1 MDNKQKCISIIAIL
15 LALVAISIGGSI
27 TTNESI
33 FNIEVNNT
41 NMAPTVA
48 GEPSGTG
55 ERIQGTTYYA
65 NDTPIQLFVF
75 GHANQ
80 PGQDSEIHLYING
93 TRVADTSGK
102 PLGVAEQQNRSVTAI
117 IPKFASYKIEANNI
131 HHYEWREY
139 KVISGNASGSSIT
152 SSTSDSLKVNRS
164 GDTLSG
170 YLTFAENKGISV
182 IANSSSGGIQ
192 RLILLKMTT
201 PYDRPWIVWLDEA
214 SRNRVSMGYH
224 TLNAADNATHEDL
237 EIKTSNTSDSDM
249 ITRFALGTNKLLVNA
264 TFTDIDTFFIRSTS
278 SSIFQFLTGSA
289 TINVGNGTNTLS
301 KIDFSGSRGQ
311 IGYSGSGMIIQS
323 GASKPMEFHVNN
335 SGSPG
340 TASRAISIDVNRNVQ
355 LPAYAGTGTRA
366 ACFDAS
372 GNLVASTNATS
383 NFLTC

>member
-1 MDNKQKCISIIAIL
+1 MDNKQKCISLIAIL

-33 FNIEVNNT
+33 FQIEVNNT
-41 NMAPTVA
+41 NLAPSVA
-48 GEPSGTG
+48 GEPPGTG
-55 ERIQGTTYYA
+55 DRIQGTTYYA
-65 NDTPIQLFVF
+65 NNTPIQLFVF
-75 GHANQ
+75 GHANTL
-80 PGQDSEIHLYING
+80 GQDSEIHLYING

-139 KVISGNASGSSIT
+139 KVISGNSSGSSVA
-152 SSTSDSLKVNRS
+152 SSSDSLKVNKS
-164 GDTLSG
+164 GDTMTG
-170 YLTFAENKGISV
+170 YLSFAENKGISL
-182 IANSSSGGIQ
+182 IANSSVGGIQ

-201 PYDRPWIVWLDEA
+201 PYDRPWIVWLDENG
-214 SRNRVSMGYH
+214 RNKVSMGYH
-224 TLNAADNATHEDL
+224 TLNAADNATHEDF
-237 EIKTSNTSDSDM
+237 EMKTSNFTGGDM
-249 ITRFALGTNKLLVNA
+249 ITRFALGSEKLLVNA
-264 TFTDIDTFFIRSTS
+264 TFTDIDKFFIRSTS
-278 SSIFQFLTGSA
+278 STIFQFLTESA

-340 TASRAISIDVNRNVQ
+340 TASRAISIDVNRNIQ

-372 GNLVASTNATS
+372 GNLVASINATS
-383 NFLTC
+383 NYLTC

>member
-1 MDNKQKCISIIAIL
+1 MRNIIFL
-15 LALVAISIGGSI
+15 LATIVAFSGCIDTDIIRGSM
-27 TTNESI
+27 TS
-33 FNIEVNNT
+33 FDLEVNNT
-41 NMAPTVA
+41 NLAPSVA
-48 GEPSGTG
+48 GEPPGTG

-65 NDTPIQLFVF
+65 NTTAIELFVF
-75 GHANQ
+75 GHASSA
-80 PGQDSEIHLYING
+80 GQDSEIHLYING
-93 TRVADTSGK
+93 TLVADTSGK
-102 PLGVAEQQNRSVTAI
+102 PLGVAEQQNRTITAM
-117 IPKFASYKIEANNI
+117 IPKYASYKIEANNI

-139 KVISGNASGSSIT
+139 KVISGNTSGSSV
-152 SSTSDSLKVNRS
+152 SSSSDSLKVNKS
-164 GDTLSG
+164 GDTLTG

-278 SSIFQFLTGSA
+278 STIFQFITESA
-289 TINVGNGTNTLS
+289 TMNIGNGTNTLS

-340 TASRAISIDVNRNVQ
+340 TSSRAISIDVNRNVQ
-355 LPAYAGTGTRA
+355 MPAYAGTGTRA
-366 ACFDAS
+366 ACFNS
-372 GNLVASTNATS
+372 TGSLVASTNATYNYS
-383 NFLTC
+383 TC

>member
-1 MDNKQKCISIIAIL
+1 MRKIIFL
-15 LALVAISIGGSI
+15 LAVLVIFSGCIDTDIIRGSV
-27 TTNESI
+27 TS
-33 FNIEVNNT
+33 FDIEVNNT
-41 NMAPTVA
+41 NLASSVA
-48 GEPSGTG
+48 GEPPGTG

-65 NDTPIQLFVF
+65 NNTPLELFVF
-75 GHANQ
+75 GHANSA
-80 PGQDSEIHLYING
+80 GQDSELHLYING
-93 TRVADTSGK
+93 TLVADTSGK
-102 PLGVAEQQNRSVTAI
+102 PLGVAEQQNKTIVAM
-117 IPKFASYKIEANNI
+117 IPRYASYKIEANNM

-139 KVISGNASGSSIT
+139 KVISGNTSGSSAAPQ
-152 SSTSDSLKVNRS
+152 TSDSLKVNKS
-164 GDTLSG
+164 GDTLTG

-278 SSIFQFLTGSA
+278 STIFQFLTESA
-289 TINVGNGTNTLS
+289 TMNIGNGTNTLS

-355 LPAYAGTGTRA
+355 MPAYAGTGTRA
-366 ACFDAS
+366 ACFNAS
-372 GNLVASTNATS
+372 GNLVASTNATYNYS
-383 NFLTC
+383 TC